1 MCKEILG
8 RRLKPLEF
16 YYQQMM
22 LDVFFTSFQDSS
34 MTHPT
39 RQRERLVKRFKE
51 VGDGEDWARG
61 DQKDQ

>member
-1 MCKEILG
+1 
-8 RRLKPLEF
+8 
-16 YYQQMM
+16 
-22 LDVFFTSFQDSS
+22 

-61 DQKDQ
+61 DQKCRKNVAVGGVVLTGTIPVTSSNFFIF